1 MAFSLCFV
9 DLATLF
15 YFFLSDEIWVTP
27 LEFDGYLFQMLPSI
41 NAYNLQLEEG
51 GKDGWMKI
59 WVGEWMYGFST
70 PYLTMVLFGPL
81 TTWAPCSF
89 SKSWIVHIH
98 WEVDYCN

>member
-15 YFFLSDEIWVTP
+15 YFFLSDEIWVTT

-41 NAYNLQLEEG
+41 NAYKPPTIRGWE
-51 GKDGWMKI
+51 GWMKV

-70 PYLTMVLFGPL
+70 PYLTMVLFVL
-81 TTWAPCSF
+81 
-89 SKSWIVHIH
+89 
-98 WEVDYCN
+98 

>member
-1 MAFSLCFV
+1 
-9 DLATLF
+9 
-15 YFFLSDEIWVTP
+15 
-27 LEFDGYLFQMLPSI
+27 MLPSI

-89 SKSWIVHIH
+89 SKS
-98 WEVDYCN
+98 